1 MANKPPR
8 GRAEP
13 DSRGSDHQKLAARD
27 VLDAFQSYASTWGN
41 RVADKLS
48 PEQTQEMVAKMDDI
62 LSNTPIA
69 DLPEPLRE
77 MLEVLDPGTE
87 CNVKAIRNRLVETT
101 QASLGG
107 DFPIRQKYDYARLN
121 LKGEACPTPDHFE
134 PFVKDLDY
142 GLVYY
147 KDGGREW
154 NSTFKFWA
162 CEEHERENC
171 EKCGKNSPN
180 SKEVNQLLKDLV

>member
-87 CNVKAIRNRLVETT
+87 CNVKAIRNRLVETNVRRT
-101 QASLGG
+101 S
-107 DFPIRQKYDYARLN
+107 DER
-121 LKGEACPTPDHFE
+121 PTN
-134 PFVKDLDY
+134 V
-142 GLVYY
+142 
-147 KDGGREW
+147 RRT
-154 NSTFKFWA
+154 SI
-162 CEEHERENC
+162 
-171 EKCGKNSPN
+171 S
-180 SKEVNQLLKDLV
+180 EVIKLEV